1 VKYIAEIIVAFG
13 RVYEWVVI
21 ISVLLSWVIR
31 DPYHPVRQGVDNLVR
46 PLLDPIRRIM
56 PPTGMIDFS
65 PIVLI
70 ILIQVVT
77 NVLYGILVAL

>member
-1 VKYIAEIIVAFG
+1 MTNIVVIIIAFA

-21 ISVLLSWVIR
+21 ISVLLSWFIQ
-31 DPYHPVRQGVDNLVR
+31 DPYHPIRQGIDNLVR

-56 PPTGMIDFS
+56 PPTGMFDFS

-70 ILIQVVT
+70 ILIRVVT
-77 NVLYGILVAL
+77 IVLSSLF